1 MNLALKGRRIVSLQ
15 TPSHCGA
22 YAEPF
27 QGKANL
33 STIPRASLRCALG
46 WYADAP
52 SALKKP
58 IIFLGERADHGPTIR
73 RFRES
78 VLFPS
83 GSPTR
88 NRARNQRSG
97 ARNRSASGFRIP
109 DAPGVPSSRRARN
122 GEIPIIRQTA
132 VDYEHDYERDYD
144 FRNPGLSDPLLPGNN
159 TITRRGTR
167 SGEWTGW
174 NPDLFSRG
182 GAEAQRVRNG

>member
-58 IIFLGERADHGPTIR
+58 IIFLGERLSIR
-73 RFRES
+73 NSRFSFSDFTVWE
-78 VLFPS
+78 V
-83 GSPTR
+83 
-88 NRARNQRSG
+88 ACQ
-97 ARNRSASGFRIP
+97 
-109 DAPGVPSSRRARN
+109 VPVP
-122 GEIPIIRQTA
+122 E
-132 VDYEHDYERDYD
+132 
-144 FRNPGLSDPLLPGNN
+144 
-159 TITRRGTR
+159 
-167 SGEWTGW
+167 
-174 NPDLFSRG
+174 
-182 GAEAQRVRNG
+182 